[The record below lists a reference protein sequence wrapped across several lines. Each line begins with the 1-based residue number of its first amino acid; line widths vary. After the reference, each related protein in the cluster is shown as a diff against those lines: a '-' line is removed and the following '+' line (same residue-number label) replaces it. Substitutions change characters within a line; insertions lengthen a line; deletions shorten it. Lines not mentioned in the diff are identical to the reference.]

1 MKNKYNM
8 KYRPG
13 SYWSQEDPLEAILE
27 GVKGV
32 ARRKAIR
39 NAWDNGNLEKLSDL
53 VLKGKLNDQER
64 SSLGKLHPSLMGG
77 EYLPDYEPGQTTIV
91 RILLQSVT
99 IDVIE
104 LRARPQPDGTFRLKW
119 IDEYNGLFRFD
130 YDRHIEFDLPLTFEE
145 LVDYIDNSYCD
156 MVHLPLGYNEENAKY
171 ESGDNYLNTLR
182 HFTSVS
188 SPFYPNLGAFY
199 QDQADAIAEAAFK
212 AGYHLEDAEERE
224 EEEEYV
230 W

>member
-77 EYLPDYEPGQTTIV
+77 
-91 RILLQSVT
+91 
-99 IDVIE
+99 
-104 LRARPQPDGTFRLKW
+104 
-119 IDEYNGLFRFD
+119 
-130 YDRHIEFDLPLTFEE
+130 
-145 LVDYIDNSYCD
+145 
-156 MVHLPLGYNEENAKY
+156 
-171 ESGDNYLNTLR
+171 
-182 HFTSVS
+182 
-188 SPFYPNLGAFY
+188 
-199 QDQADAIAEAAFK
+199 
-212 AGYHLEDAEERE
+212 
-224 EEEEYV
+224 
-230 W
+230 